1 MGIEY
6 VIKGE
11 VNLEYIMN
19 ANILV
24 KSGFYPLNDDVQF
37 EPFTIYNT
45 NYFEFVAQIMNLRK
59 LKVDENYAL
68 VYFLHDDTMKN
79 HVEIRKMNEGVDYT
93 ITSLVIENFL
103 QNSGSTRVT
112 VDVIN
117 SDTNEVVRLIDDF
130 CSKIDANIYTND
142 IQDIINKNNKYHM
155 MRLKWVLLNKT
166 DTDKVTCNDSIPYQQ
181 SGGSYHRI
189 SVPENTIAAAK
200 GGNRRFRKQDN
211 EIHITM
217 YLHKLMKVI
226 VFRYMIHNN
235 VNIGLREFL
244 GEICVNIIVFL
255 ALNDEDY
262 VVPFAMDQ
270 LITSVM
276 LLVYKYLVN
285 EKKVELDTNHVSTII
300 LLPYYVITL

>member
-6 VIKGE
+6 VIRGE

-59 LKVDENYAL
+59 LKVDKNYAL

-79 HVEIRKMNEGVDYT
+79 HIEIRKLSDDVDYT
-93 ITSLVIENFL
+93 ISSLVLENFL
-103 QNSGSTRVT
+103 QGSGRTRVT

-117 SDTNEVVRLIDDF
+117 SDTNEIVRLIDDF

-155 MRLKWVLLNKT
+155 LRLKWVMLNKT
-166 DTDKVTCNDSIPYQQ
+166 DTDKVSCNNVTSYQQ
-181 SGGSYHRI
+181 GGGSLQTLSS
-189 SVPENTIAAAK
+189 SVAAK

-226 VFRYMIHNN
+226 VFRYMIHNS

-285 EKKVELDTNHVSTII
+285 EKKIELDINHVSTII
-300 LLPYYVITL
+300 LLPYYLITL